1 MAHMLKYP
9 DAAKG
14 VGRIFVSEIMA
25 LWIAVSALVLLIAAL
40 VVLAFED
47 ISEEIII
54 RWIRTGE
61 SIHLTPAL
69 IVLIVAGSTLIISAI
84 AAVVLLVSGLTR
96 AAKDEKLF
104 KLSFLFLIIAVLSA
118 IAEFIFSRFAPFVA
132 DGISVLFLISRFL
145 ITYYVLMGI
154 NNLAVKLDRND
165 VSRIALRCRNLIC
178 FTYIVVACVTFL
190 SALIQNNIGI
200 MIVNSV
206 IGINLLLDIVCYFIY
221 LVALRRAKKMLK
233 LAKE

>member
-1 MAHMLKYP
+1 MLKYP

-84 AAVVLLVSGLTR
+84 AAVVLLVSGLTT
-96 AAKDEKLF
+96 F
-104 KLSFLFLIIAVLSA
+104 K
-118 IAEFIFSRFAPFVA
+118 
-132 DGISVLFLISRFL
+132 G
-145 ITYYVLMGI
+145 
-154 NNLAVKLDRND
+154 
-165 VSRIALRCRNLIC
+165 
-178 FTYIVVACVTFL
+178 
-190 SALIQNNIGI
+190 
-200 MIVNSV
+200 
-206 IGINLLLDIVCYFIY
+206 
-221 LVALRRAKKMLK
+221 
-233 LAKE
+233 

>member
-1 MAHMLKYP
+1 
-9 DAAKG
+9 
-14 VGRIFVSEIMA
+14 MA

>member
-1 MAHMLKYP
+1 
-9 DAAKG
+9 
-14 VGRIFVSEIMA
+14 MA

-104 KLSFLFLIIAVLSA
+104 KVSFLFLIIAVLSA

-221 LVALRRAKKMLK
+221 LVALRKAKKMLK

>member
-1 MAHMLKYP
+1 MLKYP

-14 VGRIFVSEIMA
+14 VGRIFVSELMA
-25 LWIAVSALVLLIAAL
+25 LWIAVSALVLLIAAI

-104 KLSFLFLIIAVLSA
+104 KVSFLFLIIAVLSA
-118 IAEFIFSRFAPFVA
+118 IAEYIFSRFAPFVA

-221 LVALRRAKKMLK
+221 LVALRKAKKMLK

>member
-1 MAHMLKYP
+1 MLKYP

>member
-1 MAHMLKYP
+1 VAHMLKYP

>member
-1 MAHMLKYP
+1 MLKYP

-84 AAVVLLVSGLTR
+84 AAVVLLVSGLTTFKGNR
-96 AAKDEKLF
+96 PHLSDAVVAKNYLDEKELRSLGQIVSGYLDF
-104 KLSFLFLIIAVLSA
+104 
-118 IAEFIFSRFAPFVA
+118 AERQAEREEVMTMKDWA
-132 DGISVLFLISRFL
+132 
-145 ITYYVLMGI
+145 
-154 NNLAVKLDRND
+154 KHLDRILTMSGEQLLIGAGN
-165 VSRIALRCRNLIC
+165 VSHTQAVNKATEEYKKYQSR
-178 FTYIVVACVTFL
+178 TL
-190 SALIQNNIGI
+190 SE
-200 MIVNSV
+200 VEKDY
-206 IGINLLLDIVCYFIY
+206 LDTIKAIEDK
-221 LVALRRAKKMLK
+221 AEKGK
-233 LAKE
+233 